1 LKGFIIKIPIYR
13 REKNGGIL
21 SMKRICI
28 YSGSNL
34 GCRPEYK
41 EVAKALGKVIC
52 ENQLELVYGGSKIG
66 LMGEVAN
73 EVLRNKGQVIGVMPR
88 GLFSKEMVHENLTKL
103 IEVNNMHERK
113 HTMAELSDGFIALPG
128 GLGTFEELFEI
139 LSWAQLGIH
148 KKPIAL
154 LNVSNFFDPLL
165 NMLQNTCAEG
175 FMRKSNIKLLL
186 VSENPSELIR
196 MMESYTPPM
205 MENKWI

>member
-1 LKGFIIKIPIYR
+1 
-13 REKNGGIL
+13 
-21 SMKRICI
+21 MKRICI

-34 GCRPEYK
+34 GSRPEYK
-41 EVAKALGKVIC
+41 EVAKDLGKVIC

-73 EVLRNKGQVIGVMPR
+73 EVLRNNGQAIGVMPR
-88 GLFSKEMVHENLTKL
+88 GLFSKEMVHENLTEL
-103 IEVNNMHERK
+103 IEVKNMHERK
-113 HTMAELSDGFIALPG
+113 HTMAELSDCFIALPG

-148 KKPIAL
+148 KKPIGL
-154 LNVSNFFDPLL
+154 LNILNFFDPLL

-175 FMRKSNIKLLL
+175 FMRKSNSKLLL

-196 MMESYTPPM
+196 MMESYTPPI
-205 MENKWI
+205 MENKWTELH